1 MGADLYERLKHLKRT
16 RGTAGSGG
24 AAAASAA
31 RPERGDPLSVA
42 PPAGWDLIAE
52 GVWHRRIFR
61 ETPDAAYLRERLT
74 AGRAAIVPPD
84 TRAGRLVFFDAET
97 TGLSSGAG
105 TTAFLV
111 GFARIVDGGIATDQ
125 LFMADY
131 PAEPAFLERIVSMI
145 DERDVAVSYNGKGFD
160 SHVLRTR
167 FLLNG
172 MHLPLGAQVDLLYPA
187 RRLWRRHLEECSLG
201 RVEEGVLGIRRERD
215 LPGAEVPERF
225 FEFLRGAEPASLED
239 VFAHHLQ
246 DIESLVLLLARM
258 ERIMDDPLGAARE
271 PQAVDRLQL
280 GRMLRAAG
288 RAEGRQLLS
297 AVVREESSTR
307 EVLRAAAELARDLRR
322 TGEVD
327 AAAGVW
333 REVLG
338 RHRSVAAGIELAKY
352 LEHRLADPQGAA
364 DLVGKLIAWPHS
376 GPFRGDLEHRL
387 ARLERRLARRTADGR
402 RSERGRSQGDEA
414 AARASS

>member
-1 MGADLYERLKHLKRT
+1 MGADLYERLKYLKRT
-16 RGTAGSGG
+16 RSGSGPGGGPADG
-24 AAAASAA
+24 AV
-31 RPERGDPLSVA
+31 RPEGGEPLSVA
-42 PPAGWDLIAE
+42 PPAGWERRAA
-52 GVWHRRIFR
+52 GVWHRRVFR
-61 ETPDAAYLRERLT
+61 ETPEAAYLRERLE
-74 AGRAAIVPPD
+74 AGRAALVPPD
-84 TRAGRLVFFDAET
+84 TDAGRLVFFDAET

-111 GFARIVDGGIATDQ
+111 GFARIGEGGIATEQ

-131 PAEPAFLERIVSMI
+131 PAEPAFLERIVSMV

-187 RRLWRRHLEECSLG
+187 RRLWRRHLEECSLA

-225 FEFLRGAEPASLED
+225 FEFLRRAEPAGLED

-258 ERIMDDPLGAARE
+258 ERIMDDPLDAARE
-271 PQAVDRLQL
+271 PQAVDRFQL

-288 RAEGRQLLS
+288 RAEGRQLLF
-297 AVVREESSTR
+297 AVVREDPSTR

-352 LEHRLADPQGAA
+352 LEHRLADPRGAA
-364 DLVGKLIAWPHS
+364 DLVGKLISWPHS

-387 ARLERRLARRTADGR
+387 ARLERRLARRPDGGR
-402 RSERGRSQGDEA
+402 PERGRSQGDDA